1 MLNEK
6 SVLKALSYVN
16 DPDLN
21 KDLVTLNMIKDIIVG
36 EKKVTFT
43 VVLTTPACPMKE
55 SIQNACINAI
65 HHFIDKDID
74 VNVNMTANVTSIL
87 DKKDNKLKG
96 IKNIVAIASG
106 KGGVGKSTLTS
117 NLAIALSKMGAKV
130 GIIDADIY
138 GPSIPI
144 MFGLNGQKPGMRE
157 IDGKAMI
164 MPLEKFDIKI
174 LSIGLLINEDQA
186 VVWRG
191 PMVTKALNQFF
202 YDCDWGELDYL
213 LVDLPPGTG
222 DIQLSLAQMIPV
234 TGAVFV
240 TTPQN
245 VAIADVIKSINMFKL
260 PGVEVSILGIVEN
273 MAYFTPEDM
282 PEKKY
287 YIFGKNGGKE
297 LAKTF
302 EINFLGQIPLVQ
314 DVRKGGDEGNPI
326 TRDNEGPTSLAFKEI
341 AQNLAQQIAIKN
353 ANFAN
358 KKENVS

>member
-1 MLNEK
+1 MLTEE

-21 KDLVTLNMIKDIIVG
+21 KDLVTLNMIKDIIIG

-43 VVLTTPACPMKE
+43 VVLTTPACPMKD
-55 SIQNACINAI
+55 SIKNACINAI

-74 VNVNMTANVTSIL
+74 VDVNMTANVTSIL
-87 DKKDNKLKG
+87 DKKDDKLKG

-106 KGGVGKSTLTS
+106 KGGVGKSTLTT

-157 IDGKAMI
+157 IDGKTMI
-164 MPLEKFDIKI
+164 VPLEKFDIKI

-240 TTPQN
+240 TTPQK
-245 VAIADVIKSINMFKL
+245 VAIADVNKSINMFKL
-260 PGVEVSILGIVEN
+260 PGVEVSILGLVEN

-287 YIFGKNGGKE
+287 YIFGENGGKE

-314 DVRKGGDEGNPI
+314 GVRKGGDEGNPI
-326 TRDNEGPTSLAFKEI
+326 TRDNEDPTSLAFKEI

-353 ANFAN
+353 ATFVGNN
-358 KKENVS
+358 